1 MAIGDLPWTR
11 SQRQPAH
18 RRLFVSCI
26 NNLRTHHVRTSVFEP
41 SSEVCLQL
49 SRRNSDVF
57 GARINNCARPVTSWK
72 TLLSRGITHTPF
84 SHNELQ
90 PTSRLTSW
98 RSGFRFMGTSCSA
111 QRRHYGLSY
120 VRLRLSILKQ
130 YRNMTLRAPARV
142 LACLLVK
149 PQKRVCVR
157 DVFGEVTA
165 LSDHACVL
173 AERHCIH
180 NSCDIRR
187 HILARRQG
195 CTCRTSRNG
204 RPLYLVIGSPACFFI
219 PVTDNQDYNDVLQNV
234 IRV

>member
-157 DVFGEVTA
+157 DVF
-165 LSDHACVL
+165 C
-173 AERHCIH
+173 
-180 NSCDIRR
+180 
-187 HILARRQG
+187 
-195 CTCRTSRNG
+195 G
-204 RPLYLVIGSPACFFI
+204 RVPPMSI
-219 PVTDNQDYNDVLQNV
+219 PPQIQEDRSGTPV
-234 IRV
+234 R